1 MSKLIQLTRKD
12 FKSDQDVRW
21 CPGCGDYVIL
31 AQLQRVLA
39 ERGADIDKTVF
50 ISGIGCSSRFPYYM
64 SNYGLHGI
72 HGRAPAIASGLKIA
86 RPDLDVWVVTGDGD
100 ALAIGGNHLIHAV
113 RRNVG
118 LKILLFN
125 NRIYGLT
132 KGQFSPTSEQGTR
145 GPSTPFGSTDRPF
158 DPLALT
164 LGAGGSFVARTLD
177 TDTKH
182 LQTTLERAAE
192 HKGSAFVEIYQNCL
206 VFNDRAFAHL
216 TDKDVR
222 ADRQLHLEH
231 GKPLLFGSGQDR
243 AIRFGAHNAPEIVEV
258 GSGEGQV
265 PLEQL
270 PLHDETISTPG
281 YAMALAGLSYPDFP
295 IAVGVLRAVQQPAF
309 EVVLRDQER
318 QATAQ
323 LEGQP
328 ADLESLW
335 SLGDCWEVEGAAE

>member
-1 MSKLIQLTRKD
+1 MSKLIKLTRKD
-12 FKSDQDVRW
+12 FQSDQDVRW

-39 ERGADIDKTVF
+39 EMGADIDKTVF

-86 RPDLDVWVVTGDGD
+86 RPDLDVWVATGDGD
-100 ALAIGGNHLIHAV
+100 ALAIGGNHLIHAL

-132 KGQFSPTSEQGTR
+132 KGQFSPTSEQGKR
-145 GPSTPFGSTDRPF
+145 SPSTPLGSTDRPF

-164 LGAGGSFVARTLD
+164 LGAGASFVARTLD
-177 TDTKH
+177 SDAKH
-182 LQTTLERAAE
+182 LQATLKRAAE
-192 HKGSAFVEIYQNCL
+192 HQGSAFVEIYQNCL
-206 VFNDRAFAHL
+206 VFNDKAFAHV
-216 TDKDVR
+216 TDKNVR
-222 ADRQLHLEH
+222 ADRQLQLEH
-231 GKPLLFGSGQDR
+231 GKPLLFGKERDR
-243 AIRFGAHNAPEIVEV
+243 AIVFGPHNAPEVVEV
-258 GSGEGQV
+258 GEGEGQV

-270 PLHDETISTPG
+270 PVHDETVVRPG
-281 YAMALAGLSYPDFP
+281 YGMGLAGLSYPDFP
-295 IAVGVLRAVQQPAF
+295 IAVGVLRAVEQPSF
-309 EVVLRDQER
+309 EVVLRDQEQ
-318 QATAQ
+318 QAKAQ
-323 LEGQP
+323 LNGKP

-335 SLGDCWEVEGAAE
+335 TMGDCWEVEGAAE